1 MIYIGILT
9 LLLFLFFRYD
19 FCGKKSGRMACYYA
33 VLVILILL
41 AGLRWRLGSDTPIY
55 MRQFFHETPLLWN
68 LHTED
73 VMLGLKPF
81 WKLLNSVVYTFFGK
95 FYILQL
101 IHATIVNILFFTYF
115 KKHSQY
121 IFFCVILYF
130 FWLYL
135 NMSMQIMKASFSIA
149 ICLFAN
155 DYLIERKWIKSYSLY
170 FVALLFHPQTALLLF
185 MPFFLKLRLNTKG
198 SLILFISFIT
208 GLAIQHFLGDFLFVF
223 EAIGDDTIMNKASD
237 YTNIIVEADNSF
249 LRMVTSAGILICE
262 FLSILYV
269 KKRTKLDIS
278 NIEPFLM
285 LGMATIL
292 VQINVELFYRY
303 VFYFSFYFIILF
315 SYIAQYIVN
324 NNRILSRGLLFA
336 KVIMFFLPLL
346 ICIHANRF
354 FQLPRYVP
362 YYSIWEMKVDKVRE
376 KYYMKDGKPAAN
388 KKEY

>member
-170 FVALLFHPQTALLLF
+170 FFALLFHPQTALLLF

>member
-336 KVIMFFLPLL
+336 KVLMFFLPLL

-354 FQLPRYVP
+354 FQLTRYVP
-362 YYSIWEMKVDKVRE
+362 YYSIWEMKVDKARE